1 MKSKINDRKI
11 KLLLHKLGYLRLEIE
26 TKTEELSTHETEF
39 NAKYYSTYKDEE
51 DITSPEATP
60 QNGPSPPDPTEP
72 PTSTNTTEE
81 TPEVPISPPQEN
93 ETVESQPEDLKKIWR
108 QIAMKTHPDK
118 TGGDPRLTELYKKAS
133 DAYNEKKYDEIIEVA
148 IELGLELE
156 NMSDEVTKLLEK
168 RVEELEKKLQGLQL
182 NVLWEW
188 ASAGEEK
195 KAKIEKTLNSYR
207 KKKKK
212 KK

>member
-39 NAKYYSTYKDEE
+39 NAKYYSTYADEE
-51 DITSPEATP
+51 ET
-60 QNGPSPPDPTEP
+60 PSPPPAESSDTP
-72 PTSTNTTEE
+72 PGRVEMPQQPSETSEE
-81 TPEVPISPPQEN
+81 TPEESVSTPVVN
-93 ETVESQPEDLKKIWR
+93 EVVEPEPEDLKKIWK

-118 TGGDPRLTELYKKAS
+118 TGGNPHLTELYKRAS
-133 DAYNEKKYDEIIEVA
+133 DAYSGKKYDEIIEVA

-156 NMSDEVTKLLEK
+156 NLSDEATKLLEK

-188 ASAGEEK
+188 ATAGEEK
-195 KAKIEKTLNSYR
+195 RTKIEKTLNSYR